1 VLKARFGVDFDAR
14 LRRALPFF
22 FHPRVH
28 PNALTAAGTLICL
41 GGAAAFACGELVW
54 GGLVTAL
61 GSLFDLVDGVVARH
75 QGRASAF
82 GAFLDSSLDRV
93 VDMALLLGLG
103 LHYARGGSTGLALLA
118 GLALVGSVMT
128 SYTKA
133 RAELWLRDFH
143 GGWMERAERIV
154 LLILG
159 GVTGLMPFAL
169 ALVALGSVATALQRV
184 HLAYRRL
191 AAMASEAPR

>member
-1 VLKARFGVDFDAR
+1 MLKARFGFDLDAR

-28 PNALTAAGTLICL
+28 PNALTAVGTLISL
-41 GGAAAFACGELVW
+41 GGAFAFARGEL
-54 GGLVTAL
+54 AL
-61 GSLFDLVDGVVARH
+61 GAWLTAAGGLFDLIDGVVARE

-82 GAFLDSSLDRV
+82 GAFLDSSLDRL

-103 LHYARGGSTGLALLA
+103 LHYATHARTDLATLA
-118 GLALVGSVMT
+118 GVALVGSVMT

-133 RAELWLRDFH
+133 RAELWLRDFQA
-143 GGWMERAERIV
+143 GWMERAERIV

-159 GVTGLMPFAL
+159 GVSGLMPLAL
-169 ALVALGSVATALQRV
+169 AAVALGSVATALQRMV
-184 HLAYRRL
+184 LAYKRMGAL
-191 AAMASEAPR
+191 AQESPR